1 MDHWC
6 YRDTV
11 TILESVNPSYTE
23 LHLKQIL
30 EDTESPITKKIQ
42 SKLYQGIIDRKHIDF
57 DDIPNSK
64 GNFSRYNGYASIM
77 QTLDAL
83 HSFANEESNKE
94 LIQHCDDVLRVID
107 MIQSYDDLY
116 EKGFGLERDTII
128 LEYNLFVYTIIQAT
142 SSLLYT
148 YIDFVKNPSQKNY
161 TIQLKNSKTRADLF
175 YMDQIKKMR
184 MILGKSTQYREY
196 LTGLLGVKNNFIGS
210 STMIGIATVSAIAFS
225 IVPVC
230 RELIY
235 QYYSLSSRVSDYLEQ
250 QAAFLEMNRSR
261 LEANAVIDPEK
272 KGKIIEKQ
280 TKIANQFRKLSD
292 KLKVSNARSSH
303 TRESMIKK
311 DNKLMR
317 IDRLRDE
324 IESSPI
330 ELI

>member
-23 LHLKQIL
+23 LQLKQLL

-64 GNFSRYNGYASIM
+64 GNFSRYSGYASIM

-83 HSFANEESNKE
+83 RSFANEETNKE

-116 EKGFGLERDTII
+116 EKGFGLEKDTII

-148 YIDFVKNPSQKNY
+148 YIDFVKNPNPNNY
-161 TIQLKNSKTRADLF
+161 TN
-175 YMDQIKKMR
+175 
-184 MILGKSTQYREY
+184 
-196 LTGLLGVKNNFIGS
+196 
-210 STMIGIATVSAIAFS
+210 
-225 IVPVC
+225 
-230 RELIY
+230 
-235 QYYSLSSRVSDYLEQ
+235 
-250 QAAFLEMNRSR
+250 
-261 LEANAVIDPEK
+261 
-272 KGKIIEKQ
+272 
-280 TKIANQFRKLSD
+280 
-292 KLKVSNARSSH
+292 
-303 TRESMIKK
+303 
-311 DNKLMR
+311 
-317 IDRLRDE
+317 
-324 IESSPI
+324 
-330 ELI
+330 